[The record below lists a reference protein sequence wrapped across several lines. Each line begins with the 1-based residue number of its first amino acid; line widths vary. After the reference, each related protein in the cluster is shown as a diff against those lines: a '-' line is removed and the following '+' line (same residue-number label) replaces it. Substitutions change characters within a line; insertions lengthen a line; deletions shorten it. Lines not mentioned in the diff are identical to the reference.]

1 MSWIESD
8 ALTLDPRWAALVQP
22 AASAV
27 GLDALPPVAH
37 LALAACIASF
47 LLQRASAVLSPRI
60 FGRFYPTTCVKQD
73 DWDLHIVGWVYAAVA
88 APLAWHLLRH
98 PSKEIVADPLTG
110 AALPEQRLSAIAIGY
125 FLWDAFVTARHI
137 RTQGF
142 GFFLH
147 GAVCLCAFLFT
158 LRPFV
163 LWCGPAFLIWEFS
176 SIFLNAHWL
185 LDKLHMTGSIPQM
198 INGAFLVLSYIVV
211 RLVFGTYNSYKL
223 WNLLVPEPPTA
234 FAARALA
241 DAGLVRWLYLGLNIA
256 ANGLNFYWFRLML
269 LALKK
274 RFVPSPAAGSAQR
287 AQRKPVPVDGH
298 VGERQERRVKGE

>member
-8 ALTLDPRWAALVQP
+8 LLQGDPRWVALVTP
-22 AASAV
+22 AARAV
-27 GLDALPPVAH
+27 GLSALPPVAH
-37 LALAACIASF
+37 LAVAACIASF
-47 LLQRASAVLSPRI
+47 VLQRASAALSPRI
-60 FGRFYPTTCVKQD
+60 FRSFYPATRAKQD
-73 DWDLHIVGWVYAAVA
+73 DWDLHIVGWVYAFVA

-98 PSKEIVADPLTG
+98 PSKAVVQDPLAG

-125 FLWDAFVTARHI
+125 FLWDAFVTARHV

-185 LDKLHMTGSIPQM
+185 LDKLHLTGSIWQM
-198 INGAFLVLSYIVV
+198 VNGAFLVLSYVGV
-211 RLVFGTYNSYKL
+211 RLVFGTYNSYKV
-223 WNLLVPEPPTA
+223 WNLLVPAPPTA
-234 FAARALA
+234 AAAHALA
-241 DAGLVRWLYLGLNIA
+241 DAGVIRWLYLALNIA

-269 LALKK
+269 LALRK
-274 RFVPSPAAGSAQR
+274 RFVPSPQAQSAQR
-287 AQRKPVPVDGH
+287 AQRTPVPVDGH
-298 VGERQERRVKGE
+298 VGARQERRVKGE